1 MKNLKE
7 HIEELNNIIY
17 QRIISGDFV
26 LKKCIS
32 KKDSIDKE
40 YDVNIDGINFEIR
53 YDYSVWNHER
63 YIWISEEDF
72 NITSMDFLPQGVEF
86 DKEKFVDCLESR
98 TKDGIKK
105 AAKDKK
111 LKKLEEEKE
120 ALLKKIKDIDFQ
132 IKSLE

>member
-17 QRIISGDFV
+17 ERVISGDFV
-26 LKKCIS
+26 LKKSIL

-40 YDVNIDGINFEIR
+40 YDINIDGINFEIR
-53 YDYSVWNHER
+53 YDYSVWDHKCH
-63 YIWISEEDF
+63 IWINETDY
-72 NITSMDFLPQGVEF
+72 NVANMHFLPEGVKF
-86 DKEKFVDCLESR
+86 NKEKFVSSLESS
-98 TKDGIKK
+98 TKNGIKK

-120 ALLKKIKDIDFQ
+120 ALLKKIEDIDFQ
-132 IKSLE
+132 INSLE